1 MEGGVRITF
10 LCGEG
15 HGVGH
20 GEGHGVGHGEG
31 HGVGHGEGH
40 GEYSRGGRVVV
51 LVT

>member
-15 HGVGH
+15 HG
-20 GEGHGVGHGEG
+20 EGQGK
-31 HGVGHGEGH
+31 
-40 GEYSRGGRVVV
+40 YSRGGRVVV